1 MKKVFLTGRAVLAF
15 GVVSQASADPSILA
29 SFGNTLKVEVDELT
43 TLYYFND
50 DGTFSTDD
58 GTEGTW
64 KIEGEDVCT
73 YNGEQLLTC
82 GPVIEGR
89 QVGDTWQ
96 TTADDGTVTTLTL
109 IQGR

>member
-1 MKKVFLTGRAVLAF
+1 MRRILLASVAVLTF
-15 GVVSQASADPSILA
+15 GVFSNADAETSILA
-29 SFGNTLKVEVDELT
+29 SFGNTLKIEVNDLT
-43 TLYYFND
+43 TLYYFNE

-64 KIEGEDVCT
+64 KVEGEDVCT
-73 YNGEQLLTC
+73 YSGDQLLTC

-109 IQGR
+109 IEGR